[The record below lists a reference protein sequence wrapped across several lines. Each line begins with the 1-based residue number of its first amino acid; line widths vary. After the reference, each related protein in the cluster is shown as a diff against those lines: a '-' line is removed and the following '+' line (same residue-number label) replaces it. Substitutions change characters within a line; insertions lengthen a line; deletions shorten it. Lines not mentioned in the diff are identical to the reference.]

1 MRKTGERMAKKMKKN
16 KIRLTVLAVAAGLS
30 ALLLGGCGK
39 VSPDTDQKEH
49 EPITLLTSA
58 MNYQEFEQ
66 ALKEEYPEIN
76 LEFVSYTSGN
86 GTGYSQYLLEHGEPT
101 DIFPMSVFGMR
112 EEQKKYLLD
121 LSGYEF
127 LSNYRTA
134 DINQVSLDGAVYLV
148 PIARSV
154 IGLYYN
160 KTLFEENGWEKPQSF
175 EELKELTRKIKAS
188 GLDPVS
194 AQFELPGNG
203 FFDLFTFA
211 KTGFLSTPDGIQW
224 ERDFK
229 EGKATAEEGLADA
242 AGLLQELIDCG
253 FLDEEDTKRNYEEAR
268 DRFRTRKSA
277 MYLNA
282 GTIVRFTQN
291 EDGSGDQYGIMPFY
305 GHGEDDSV
313 LITLPLRYFGLSRT
327 LSEPGNE
334 QKLEDALNIMSFLST
349 EEGMSTLATM
359 EDNYVSPLKNTTIS
373 ENSPFYEVHDVLQN
387 GHTSTLAYAGYEPV
401 IVGVGEKVQD
411 WVAGKC
417 NGTDVLA
424 LMDQLQSDYL
434 ENQGIPAIATASQDF
449 TQEET
454 AQLQADAFRKAA
466 GTDIGLVSLG
476 GYHNGVENRSG
487 VCGRIFQGNISHD
500 IVPGLV
506 PANYNEPVCILT
518 LSGKEI
524 KKMLE
529 IGYAAGE
536 GEEGFPYI
544 PAGITVIK
552 DKDGSV
558 REIIFED
565 GSAFED
571 TAYYTVA
578 VDEGDYSDQ
587 IGELGK
593 VQITELV
600 TVEVVRDYFIANSPL
615 APLEHSLK

>member
-1 MRKTGERMAKKMKKN
+1 MAKKMKKS
-16 KIRLTVLAVAAGLS
+16 KIQLTMLAAGLCV
-30 ALLLGGCGK
+30 LLQGGCGK
-39 VSPDTDQKEH
+39 VSPDTEKKEH
-49 EPITLLTSA
+49 EPITMLTSS
-58 MNYQEFEQ
+58 MNYQEFEL
-66 ALKEEYPEIN
+66 ALKEKYPEIN
-76 LEFVSYTSGN
+76 LEFVSYTAGN

-175 EELKELTRKIKAS
+175 EELKDLTRKIRAT
-188 GLDPVS
+188 GLDPVA

-203 FFDLFTFA
+203 FFDLFTLA

-224 ERDFK
+224 EQDFK
-229 EGKATAEEGLADA
+229 EGKATAAEGLTDA

-253 FLDEEDTKRNYEEAR
+253 FLDEEDTQRSYEETKEQ
-268 DRFRTRKSA
+268 FYTRKSA

-282 GTIVRFTQN
+282 GSVIRFTQN

-305 GHGEDDSV
+305 GRGTDDSV
-313 LITLPLRYFGLSRT
+313 LITLPMRYFGLSRT

-334 QKLEDALNIMSFLST
+334 QKLEDALDIMSFLST
-349 EEGMSTLATM
+349 EEGMYTLATK
-359 EDNYVSPLKNTTIS
+359 EDDYVSPLKNTTIL
-373 ENSPFYEVHDVLQN
+373 ENSPFYEVHDVLLN

-401 IVGVGEKVQD
+401 IVGVGEKVRD
-411 WVAGKC
+411 WVAGRC
-417 NGTDVLA
+417 NGADVLT

-434 ENQGIPAIATASQDF
+434 KSNKVPAIATASQDF

-476 GYHNGVENRSG
+476 GYHNGVENRTG
-487 VCGRIFQGNISHD
+487 VCGRIFQGGISSD
-500 IVPGLV
+500 IVSALV
-506 PANYNEPVCILT
+506 PSAYNDPVCILT
-518 LSGKEI
+518 LPGEEI
-524 KKMLE
+524 KRMLE
-529 IGYAAGE
+529 EGYAAGE
-536 GEEGFPYI
+536 GVEGFPYI

-558 REIIFED
+558 REIVFED

-571 TAYYTVA
+571 TAHYTIA
-578 VDEGDYSDQ
+578 VDEGGFSDK
-587 IGELGK
+587 IGELGN
-593 VQITELV
+593 VQVTDLV
-600 TVEVVRDYFIANSPL
+600 TVDVVRDYFTANSPL
-615 APLEHSLK
+615 VPLEHSLK

>member
-1 MRKTGERMAKKMKKN
+1 MAKRMKKS
-16 KIRLTVLAVAAGLS
+16 KIQLTAMAVAASLS
-30 ALLLGGCGK
+30 VLLLGGCGK
-39 VSPDTDQKEH
+39 ESPNVAKKEH
-49 EPITLLTSA
+49 EPITILTSG
-58 MNYQEFEQ
+58 MDYREFEQ
-66 ALKEEYPEIN
+66 VVKEKYPEIN
-76 LEFVSYTSGN
+76 LEFVSYTAGN

-160 KTLFEENGWEKPQSF
+160 KTLFEENGWEKPQNL
-175 EELKELTRKIKAS
+175 EELKNLTQKIKEA

-203 FFDLFTFA
+203 FFDLFTCA
-211 KTGFLSTPDGIQW
+211 KTSFLSTPDGIQW
-224 ERDFK
+224 EQDFK

-253 FLDEEDTKRNYEEAR
+253 FLDEEDTRRSYEEAKEQ
-268 DRFRTRKSA
+268 FNTRKSA

-282 GTIVRFTQN
+282 GAVNQFTQN

-305 GHGEDDSV
+305 GKNQEDSV

-349 EEGMSTLATM
+349 EEGMNTLSTK
-359 EDNYVSPLKNTTIS
+359 EDNYVSPLKNVTIS
-373 ENSPFYEVHDVLQN
+373 ENSPFYEVHDALQN

-401 IVGVGEKVQD
+401 IVDVGEKVQD

-417 NGTDVLA
+417 NGADVLT

-434 ENQGIPAIATASQDF
+434 KNHKVPAIATAGQDL

-454 AQLQADAFRKAA
+454 AQLEADAFRIAA
-466 GTDIGLVSLG
+466 ETDIGLVSLG
-476 GYHNGVENRSG
+476 GYHNGTENKSG
-487 VCGRIFQGNISHD
+487 VCGRIFQGDISQD
-500 IVPGLV
+500 IVSALV
-506 PANYNEPVCILT
+506 PGEYKDPVCILT
-518 LSGKEI
+518 LSGQEI
-524 KKMLE
+524 KNMLE
-529 IGYAAGE
+529 RGYVAGE

-544 PAGITVIK
+544 PAGITVTK
-552 DKDGSV
+552 DKDGAV
-558 REIIFED
+558 KEIIFED
-565 GSAFED
+565 GTSFED
-571 TAYYTVA
+571 TAQYTIA
-578 VDEGDYSDQ
+578 MDEGSFSDK
-587 IGELGK
+587 IGEMGK
-593 VQITELV
+593 VQVTDLV
-600 TVEVVRDYFIANSPL
+600 TVDVVQDYFTANSPL
-615 APLEHSLK
+615 EPLEHSLK